1 MTSHL
6 RHKPSPTGN
15 GVARPAHPKRGN
27 PSQPTTRTP
36 SDRSAFLQKMQDMAQ
51 AALLAMPSLPDEGPT
66 IPLLTG
72 RPDTAP
78 GLKLREL
85 EETRWSVS
93 PQVARAKLIEVGIM
107 VAGRRGGLIYS
118 WRTIFIAEGVEPR
131 LAEIATPQSHPFLFD
146 DLVGERG
153 ALEIL
158 GLRSGSTLRKRA
170 LSGALPQTT
179 WVSFGSRGV
188 RRFRPGLLR
197 QYRLA
202 ELAGKVV

>member
-1 MTSHL
+1 
-6 RHKPSPTGN
+6 
-15 GVARPAHPKRGN
+15 
-27 PSQPTTRTP
+27 
-36 SDRSAFLQKMQDMAQ
+36 MQDMAQ